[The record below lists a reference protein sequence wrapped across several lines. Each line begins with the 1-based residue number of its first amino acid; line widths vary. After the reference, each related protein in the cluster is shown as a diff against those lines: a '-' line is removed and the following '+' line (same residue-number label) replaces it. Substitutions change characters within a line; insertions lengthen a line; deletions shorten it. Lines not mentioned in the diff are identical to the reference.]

1 MAPDNWDDVWEEE
14 DIDGNAKDAWRKR
27 QERHRDS
34 VIKYEVGL
42 LDPPSPE
49 ILAERD
55 RFLSDFVALHHEIF
69 TESSGLKP
77 LGPAQQDSCKRSQDV
92 MLKRGRVVKCEP
104 RSYGKTTRSANEA
117 TFAVLTG
124 KRRFV
129 LIVAS
134 SVEKAKDIIDGI
146 KTELQNNQRLAR
158 LFPNTCACFAHAASL
173 RSSSVKYQTIGNLI
187 TNIKVGDDRVIFPSI
202 PGEPSSGAVIM
213 VRSRDNV
220 RGTIVKVKSG
230 DEAGRVLRPDLVIMD
245 DIQTEQDAENPETV
259 RKLVKLIK
267 KAILRSGRLGKR
279 IDAIMT
285 ITPQNPGDLATHFM
299 ENEPGWEVVR
309 YQMLTKRPTQ
319 RAEEMWLGEYRE
331 ILLNY
336 DKHKRGD
343 KIRAQLEALQ
353 YFKDNEEAMKEGAEV
368 SWDWAFGWDEEPQTE
383 VSSLQACYNIICE
396 EGEDVFETEC
406 QCNVRGHTAMHGIM
420 ASLKEMRTKVS
431 AFPHGVAPESTAH
444 IVCHIDVGAYLLAY
458 TVCAS
463 PQILQPNVIDYGTWP
478 QTAGH
483 RYSKTNYPRIN
494 IQTVYVDYPT
504 PEERM
509 RMALIDLITHLTSQ
523 KYKKATGLPM
533 TISLIGVDARWNRD
547 EVFKVCRE
555 HHQRAILIP
564 QMGASVRA
572 RDIPI
577 NDRIQSN
584 AVERHFYCSTLPARD
599 HSGHILYVD
608 VNFFKTQV
616 HKGWMTR
623 TGATGSINMYI
634 PNYNGE
640 HEFFLESQLREI
652 PEKDFYEKEQRSVIV
667 WNTDKSTV
675 ENEFFDNLTGCL
687 GLFAKRGVL
696 FPQQIKSVSSAPR
709 DAAEWYKSQ
718 TTRKF

>member
-1 MAPDNWDDVWEEE
+1 MVPDNWDEFWEDE
-14 DIDGNAKDAWRKR
+14 DAEDRGKDAWRKR
-27 QERHRDS
+27 QDRHRES

-49 ILAERD
+49 IMTERD
-55 RFLSDFVALHHEIF
+55 RYLSDFVSLHHEVF

-92 MLKRGRVVKCEP
+92 MLRRGRVVKCEP

-124 KRRFV
+124 RRRFV

-158 LFPNTCACFAHAASL
+158 LFPNTCAAFAHAANL
-173 RSSSVKYQTIGNLI
+173 RAASVKYQTIGNLL
-187 TNIKVGDDRVIFPSI
+187 TNIKVGDDRIIFPTV

-245 DIQTEQDAENPETV
+245 DIQTEQDADNPETV

-309 YQMLTKRPTQ
+309 YQMLTKRPSQ
-319 RAEEMWLGEYRE
+319 KAEEMWLGEYRE
-331 ILLNY
+331 LLLNY

-353 YFKDNEEAMKEGAEV
+353 YYKDNKEAMDEGAEV
-368 SWDWAFGWDEEPQTE
+368 SWDWAFGWAEEPQTE
-383 VSSLQACYNIICE
+383 ISTLQACYNIICE
-396 EGEDVFETEC
+396 ESEDVFETEC
-406 QCNVRGHTAMHGIM
+406 QCNVRGHTTMQGVM
-420 ASLKEMRTKVS
+420 ASLKEMRNKIS
-431 AFPHGVAPESTAH
+431 AFEHGIAPESTAH
-444 IVCHIDVGAYLLAY
+444 IVCHIDVGGWLLAY

-483 RYSKTNYPRIN
+483 RYSKTSYPRVN
-494 IQTVYVDYPT
+494 IQTVYADYPT

-523 KYKKATGLPM
+523 RYRKPTGLPM
-533 TISLIGVDARWNRD
+533 SIGLIGVDARWNRD

-572 RDIPI
+572 RDVPI

-584 AVERHFYCSTLPARD
+584 AIERHFYCSTLPARD

-634 PNYNGE
+634 PNYTGE
-640 HEFFLESQLREI
+640 HEFFFESQLREV
-652 PEKDFYEKEQRSVIV
+652 PEKDFYEKEQRTVVV
-667 WNTDKSTV
+667 WNTDKASV

-687 GLFAKRGVL
+687 ALFSKCNVL
-696 FPQQIKSVSSAPR
+696 FPQQIKSVASAPR

-718 TTRKF
+718 MTRKF